1 MDSMPTKPIGR
12 SPRRGRLARP
22 AVLLGVLACAGPLAG
37 CAYTETMNERN
48 AEGVRLQQDL
58 QFEQERARKLAR

>member
-1 MDSMPTKPIGR
+1 MKRIGR
-12 SPRRGRLARP
+12 THRCGWLPVA
-22 AVLLGVLACAGPLAG
+22 AVALCVLSLAGPLAS

-58 QFEQERARKLAR
+58 QFEQERARNLSR